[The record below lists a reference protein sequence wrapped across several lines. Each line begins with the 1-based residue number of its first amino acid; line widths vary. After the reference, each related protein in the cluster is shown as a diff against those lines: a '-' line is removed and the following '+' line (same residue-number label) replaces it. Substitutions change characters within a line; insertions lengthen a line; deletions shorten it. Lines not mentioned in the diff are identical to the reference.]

1 MSEKYNPKKPGKD
14 ILTSD
19 KTDFRKKKSLL
30 QIKRLPCYDKC
41 FNSPGR

>member
-19 KTDFRKKKSLL
+19 KTDFRKKKK
-30 QIKRLPCYDKC
+30 ITVTDKEVTML
-41 FNSPGR
+41 

>member
-19 KTDFRKKKSLL
+19 KTDFRKKK
-30 QIKRLPCYDKC
+30 ITVTDKEVTML
-41 FNSPGR
+41 